1 MDTITRLY
9 DLEITIDPAEVARLL
24 GYGREEIPDRVQAIL
39 DEIVGKRPDLV
50 EARCAYRRLKR
61 HSLAHSPYL
70 YHVDDVVLCL
80 VTIGPGVEQA
90 LEEEKRNGRLGRA
103 LVLDMFGSAAAEAAA
118 EAANAAIANDYLGK
132 GLHCSHRFSPGYAC
146 WDVKEQQWILPTLEG
161 EEIGVSLTEGS
172 MMSPRKSVTFAV
184 TVAETPVESR
194 HEHSC
199 NSCGM
204 IDCLYKLTD

>member
-1 MDTITRLY
+1 MDSITRLY
-9 DLEITIDPAEVARLL
+9 DIEITIDPAEVARLL
-24 GYGREEIPDRVQAIL
+24 GYGREEVPDRVQTIL
-39 DEIVGKRPDLV
+39 DEIVAKQPDLI
-50 EARCAYRRLKR
+50 EPRCAYRRLKR

-90 LEEEKRNGRLGRA
+90 LEEEKRKGRLGRA

-118 EAANAAIANDYLGK
+118 EAANTAIVNDYLEK
-132 GLHCSHRFSPGYAC
+132 GLYCSHRFSPGYAC

-161 EEIGVSLTEGS
+161 EELGVGLTEGS
-172 MMSPRKSVTFAV
+172 MMSPRKSITFAV
-184 TVAETPVESR
+184 MIGDTPVESR

-199 NSCGM
+199 DSCGT
-204 IDCLYKLTD
+204 IDCLYKRSD